1 MTLISNNKAFA
12 TVTHEGVAK
21 WLGDANTAT
30 KLKTARTIN
39 GVAFDGTKD
48 ITIEAGGGGGD
59 VTAAG
64 DNNFTGTNTF
74 NKPITVRDG
83 ALAGIGGTITL
94 GTKPNSAT
102 TQAKINSAATGAM
115 YYTATELSLI
125 HISTTTRVA

>member
-21 WLGDANTAT
+21 WLGNANTAK
-30 KLKTARTIN
+30 KLETARTIN

-48 ITIEAGGGGGD
+48 ITIEAGGGGD

-94 GTKPNSAT
+94 GMKPNSAT
-102 TQAKINSAATGAM
+102 TQAKINSTTTGAM
-115 YYTATELSLI
+115 YYTTTEGLAHFSML
-125 HISTTTRVA
+125 AQ

>member
-1 MTLISNNKAFA
+1 MSTSITTNESETAILSHNDFEFA
-12 TVTHEGVAK
+12 RITNVGVAK
-21 WLGDANTAT
+21 WLGNANTAT
-30 KLKTARTIN
+30 KLETARTIN

-48 ITIEAGGGGGD
+48 ITIEAGGGGD

-102 TQAKINSAATGAM
+102 TQAKKIYCSQC
-115 YYTATELSLI
+115 
-125 HISTTTRVA
+125 